1 METALKFKI
10 KLSKN
15 CTVTHEF
22 LQLPMNYYLGQ
33 TKGLESK
40 SVTVNCCLRSSLFT
54 LGLDFLGPYRHVL
67 AWMSFRKI
75 YVVKESFSNNILQ
88 VIDINFP
95 PTIS

>member
-10 KLSKN
+10 KQSKN

-22 LQLPMNYYLGQ
+22 LQLPKNYYLGQ